1 MPTSWPGAKLA
12 AIVPDDLDDLSGI
25 LGYLQVAPVLQ
36 AEIKAAMDT
45 EVHRSRSQLASGPA
59 SPPRPPHVPTPD
71 WPGQATCHRPASAW
85 SSPPPTAGRAL
96 GNADVS

>member
-36 AEIKAAMDT
+36 AEIKA
-45 EVHRSRSQLASGPA
+45 
-59 SPPRPPHVPTPD
+59 
-71 WPGQATCHRPASAW
+71 
-85 SSPPPTAGRAL
+85 
-96 GNADVS
+96 GNGH